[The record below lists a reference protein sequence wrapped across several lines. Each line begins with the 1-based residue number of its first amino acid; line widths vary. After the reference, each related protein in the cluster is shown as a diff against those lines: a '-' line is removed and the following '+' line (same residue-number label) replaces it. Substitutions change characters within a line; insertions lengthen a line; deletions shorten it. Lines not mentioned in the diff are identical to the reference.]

1 MGSLEFNDKKNYKLY
16 GNDFWLNTFKN
27 ITCTIIVL

>member
-1 MGSLEFNDKKNYKLY
+1 MGSLEFNDKKNDKLY
-16 GNDFWLNTFKN
+16 DNDFWLNTFEN